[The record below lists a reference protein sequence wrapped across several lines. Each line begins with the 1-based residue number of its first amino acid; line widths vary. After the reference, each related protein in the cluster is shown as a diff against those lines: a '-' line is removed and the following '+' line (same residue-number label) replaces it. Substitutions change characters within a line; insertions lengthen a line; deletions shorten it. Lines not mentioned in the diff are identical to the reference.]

1 MLTADPVVFGE
12 ADLTNCDREPIHMP
26 GSIQP
31 HGALLVVDRQD
42 LSIEQTAGD
51 TKLLL
56 GIDPDRLIGLGLS
69 TLLDRDALAFVVAQ
83 LDVPLMRVAPV
94 VRLSVVSRSGA
105 ITQDLTLSAE
115 GRTVL
120 VEFEPARRAPSS
132 MGDPIAHLKVLLSS
146 LAETASVADC
156 CAATAVALRAATGFD
171 RAMVYRFQPDETGVV
186 IAEDI
191 KPGLEPYLGLHY
203 PASDIPK
210 QAREMYKRKWLRAI
224 PDVNYVPASLR
235 PPRNPRSS
243 SPIDMSNCGLRSVSP
258 IHLEYL
264 RNMDTAASLVMSIV
278 CHGRLWGLL
287 VLHHQST
294 PHYVTA
300 DLRSACETFA
310 RVFSLQIEAKML
322 LELSLRRI
330 AARGIREAVVSR
342 LTVATDVGVE
352 LAASPEL
359 LRYVDATGGAV
370 FVSGKLRTFGAV
382 PTDAEITLL
391 IRWLG
396 SVDGPPVFSTDS
408 LVAGYPP
415 AAEYVDRVSGL
426 LAVALTRNSR
436 DYVLWFRAEYETTV
450 RWAGDPSKPVIVGE
464 HGSRLSP
471 RGSFAEWRER
481 KRMHSVPWSEVD
493 LEAADALRISLLDV
507 TQHKDYE
514 ESLRRATQEA
524 ERANVAKSLFLANMS
539 HEIRTPMNAII
550 GLTYLLEQTTS
561 LNAEQTGFV
570 AQISV
575 ASKSLLALITDV
587 LDLSKIEAGELLI
600 SRAVFSPVV
609 LLKGL
614 YALMR
619 VPANLKGITLQLDV
633 PDDLPAAL
641 EGDAARLNQII
652 TNLLSNA
659 IKFTERGGVTLGVRS
674 LPSTPTVV
682 KLSFTV
688 RDTGI
693 GIDPA
698 AQARLFT
705 PFIQADES
713 ITRRY
718 GGTGLGLSII
728 GSLVKLMGGT
738 VDFTSTLGV
747 GSEFR
752 VVLEFAA
759 SSAEALAATQPAA
772 VRRGE
777 RPLAGVRVLVVDD
790 YDLNLVVSQRILE
803 QAGALVWVANNGQHA
818 YEKLQLQAGNF
829 DVVLMDVQ
837 MPILDGYEATRRI
850 RADLGLLDLP
860 IIALTAGALSSE
872 RQRAAAAGMDDFIIK
887 PFDPATLVSSVMK
900 HTVSA
905 RVAAREIDQPPQ
917 TANGWVAWPEIAGI
931 DMEDARDRLC
941 DDPALFRSLL
951 RRFLGDFSGMAVPPH
966 PSAPPSLAEQA
977 SRLHKLKCSAGTLGA
992 NAIRHL
998 AAEAEAA
1005 LVAGNVSGAEE
1016 RSLELVAHLDALRS
1030 SAERAF

>member
-12 ADLTNCDREPIHMP
+12 ADLTNCDREPIHIP

-31 HGALLVVDRQD
+31 HGVLLVVDRQD

-69 TLLDRDALAFVVAQ
+69 TMLDRDALAFVAAQ
-83 LDVPLMRVAPV
+83 LDGPMCIAPV
-94 VRLSVVSRSGA
+94 VLLGIVPRSGA
-105 ITQDLTLSAE
+105 MTQDMTLSAE

-132 MGDPIAHLKVLLSS
+132 AGDPIAHLNVLLSS
-146 LAETASVADC
+146 LTETSTVEQC
-156 CAATAVALRAATGFD
+156 CATAVVVLRAATGFD
-171 RAMVYRFQPDETGVV
+171 RSMVYRFQKDETGVV
-186 IAEDI
+186 IAEDL

-210 QAREMYKRKWLRAI
+210 QARELYKHKWLRSI
-224 PDVNYVPASLR
+224 PDVNYVPSSLR
-235 PPRNPRSS
+235 PPRNRRSS
-243 SPIDMSNCGLRSVSP
+243 KSIDMSNCGLRSVSP
-258 IHLEYL
+258 IHLQYL
-264 RNMDTAASLVMSIV
+264 RNMGTAASLVMSII

-294 PHYVTA
+294 PHHVAA

-322 LELSLRRI
+322 LELSLRRM
-330 AARGIREAVVSR
+330 AARGMRDALVSR
-342 LTVATDVGVE
+342 LSASTDVAVE
-352 LAASPEL
+352 LATSPEL

-370 FVSGKLRTFGAV
+370 FMSGKLRTVGAV
-382 PTDAEITLL
+382 PSDAEITLL
-391 IRWLG
+391 IQWLG
-396 SVDGPPVFSTDS
+396 SVDRPPVFSTDS
-408 LVAGYPP
+408 LSAAYPP
-415 AAEYVDRVSGL
+415 AAEYADRVSGL
-426 LAVALTRNSR
+426 LAVPLTRNSH
-436 DYVLWFRAEYETTV
+436 DCILWFRAGYETTV
-450 RWAGDPSKPVIVGE
+450 RWAGDPSKPVIVG
-464 HGSRLSP
+464 HDGSRLSP
-471 RGSFAEWRER
+471 RGSFAEWRELTQ
-481 KRMHSVPWSEVD
+481 MHSIPWSEVD

-507 TQHKDYE
+507 TQHKAYE

-524 ERANVAKSLFLANMS
+524 QRANGAKSLFLANMS

-561 LNAEQTGFV
+561 LNSEQTGFV
-570 AQISV
+570 AQINA
-575 ASKSLLALITDV
+575 ASKSLLAVITDV

-600 SRAVFSPVV
+600 SHTVFSPGV

-614 YALMR
+614 YAIMR

-641 EGDAARLNQII
+641 AGDAARLNQIL

-659 IKFTERGGVTLGVRS
+659 IKFTERGGVTLGVRV
-674 LPSTPTVV
+674 LGSTPTVL

-693 GIDPA
+693 GIDAA

-728 GSLVKLMGGT
+728 GSLAKLMGGT
-738 VDFTSTLGV
+738 VGFTSTLGV

-752 VVLEFAA
+752 VVLGFEP
-759 SSAEALAATQPAA
+759 STVEALAATQPAP
-772 VRRGE
+772 VRRGA

-803 QAGALVWVANNGQHA
+803 QAGALVWVANNGQLA
-818 YEKLQLQAGNF
+818 YEKLQLQPGNF

-837 MPILDGYEATRRI
+837 MPILDGYAATRRI
-850 RADLGLLDLP
+850 RADLGLRELP

-872 RQRAAAAGMDDFIIK
+872 RQRATAAGMNDFIVK
-887 PFDPATLVSSVMK
+887 PFDAETLVSGVM
-900 HTVSA
+900 
-905 RVAAREIDQPPQ
+905 RNVAA
-917 TANGWVAWPEIAGI
+917 
-931 DMEDARDRLC
+931 
-941 DDPALFRSLL
+941 
-951 RRFLGDFSGMAVPPH
+951 
-966 PSAPPSLAEQA
+966 A
-977 SRLHKLKCSAGTLGA
+977 SYK
-992 NAIRHL
+992 
-998 AAEAEAA
+998 
-1005 LVAGNVSGAEE
+1005 
-1016 RSLELVAHLDALRS
+1016 
-1030 SAERAF
+1030 